1 MFCNVGTEVC
11 FHDTIKLIAKEGVQ
25 VAYQW
30 WQGAV
35 VYRMYVRSFQDSDG
49 DGVGDLMGLISRL
62 GYVEAL
68 GVDAIWLTPVF
79 GSPNF
84 DFGYDVSDFYSI
96 HEDFGSLDEFDLLI
110 REAHQR
116 GIKVI
121 IDLVLNHTSIEH
133 PWFIQSRSSKEGE
146 YADYYIWSDE
156 IPNNWIAAF
165 GGRAWSLD
173 NLRGQ
178 YYMHSFFRQQPD
190 LNWRN
195 PKVVDEL
202 HGVIRFWLERGI
214 DGLCLDV
221 INSIAKDE
229 TLRNNPKIIG
239 ARPRAY
245 DMQRHIFDRN
255 RPESHTR
262 VRQIRKL
269 VDGYD
274 GRVLFGEVMAELPG
288 EPELAA
294 SYLGTGSDQLHLS
307 LDSSLANA
315 RFSAQGWKRVAKRW
329 YEATGRL
336 RDPSWVLNSH
346 DLMRLATKVKGDVDK
361 LKLAALFLMTQRGT
375 IFIYYGEELGL
386 PDSAVWP
393 KEMKDPLGKKFWPFM
408 KSRDVSRGPMVW
420 STGPGNGF
428 TTGESWLPFT
438 KSANFYSVENQ
449 GLEKDSMLNFY
460 RTVIALRSDDIVLK
474 MGHCRFMECKNS
486 NILIYTRS
494 LGEGRRMVILN
505 MSGTSQACS
514 LKDVL
519 EEEDA
524 VALRLFS
531 THLDG
536 RARETGESSVELE
549 PWQGSVY
556 DLVDQRRKS
565 RSS

>member
-1 MFCNVGTEVC
+1 M
-11 FHDTIKLIAKEGVQ
+11 
-25 VAYQW
+25 AYQW

-35 VYRMYVRSFQDSDG
+35 VYRIYVRSFQDSNG

-62 GYVEAL
+62 GYVENL

-79 GSPNF
+79 DSPNF
-84 DFGYDVSDFYSI
+84 DFGFDVSDFLTVQKELGTLS
-96 HEDFGSLDEFDLLI
+96 DFDLLI
-110 REAHQR
+110 EEAHKR

-121 IDLVLNHTSIEH
+121 VDLLLNHTSIEH
-133 PWFIQSRSSKEGE
+133 PWFIQSRSSTEGE
-146 YADYYIWSDE
+146 YAGYYIWSDE

-165 GGRAWSLD
+165 GGKAWTLD
-173 NLRGQ
+173 SVRGQ

-202 HGVIRFWLERGI
+202 FAVTRFWLDRGI
-214 DGLCLDV
+214 DGVRLDV

-229 TLRNNPKIIG
+229 TLRSNPKVLG
-239 ARPRAY
+239 TRSRVY
-245 DMQRHIFDRN
+245 DRQRHIFDRN
-255 RPESHTR
+255 RPESYTR
-262 VRQIRKL
+262 VRQVRRL
-269 VDGYD
+269 VDEYD
-274 GRVLFGEVMAELPG
+274 DRVLIGEIMAEFPG

-294 SYLGTGSDQLHLS
+294 SYLGQKGDQLNLS

-315 RFSAQGWKRVAKRW
+315 RFSAPSWKRVAKRW

-336 RDPSWVLNSH
+336 RDPGWVLNSH
-346 DLMRLATKVKGDVDK
+346 ELSRFSTRVKGDQDK
-361 LKLAALFLMTQRGT
+361 MKLAALFLMTQRGT

-386 PDSAVWP
+386 PDSVVWP
-393 KEMKDPLGKKFWPFM
+393 KEMKDPLGKRFWPFM

-428 TTGESWLPFT
+428 TSGESWLPFT

-449 GLEKDSMLNFY
+449 ALEKDSMLTFY
-460 RTVIALRSDDIVLK
+460 RTIIALRSDDLVLQ
-474 MGHCRFMECKNS
+474 MGHCHFMECKNS
-486 NILIYTRS
+486 NVLIYTRS
-494 LGEGRRMVILN
+494 SEDGRRMVILN
-505 MSGTSQACS
+505 MSKRVQTCS
-514 LKDVL
+514 LADVL
-519 EEEDA
+519 EREEA

-531 THLDG
+531 THIDG
-536 RARETGESSVELE
+536 RAKETGEDDVELV